1 MSDPLHTRVCLT
13 GMHCDCPSIS
23 FFVVPEPLVRGGQVL
38 HMLEQA
44 PVAGRT
50 PEPTPDVD
58 MIDLIEAVRTPLST
72 RGLARVERVAFA
84 GSRHDPPTAR
94 TVLHDHLI
102 EEPTPWGLD
111 VDDPAELMRLELLP
125 EHRIGPRRI
134 DDFQSHSVRQ
144 AMLAVYRYFE
154 IDQRIPLVYHGFA
167 DPIDGWF
174 ALRASAA

>member
-13 GMHCDCPSIS
+13 GMNRTCPSIS
-23 FFVVPEPLVRGGQVL
+23 FFLVPEPLVRGGQVL
-38 HMLEQA
+38 HLLEQA

-50 PEPTPDVD
+50 PRPKPDTD
-58 MIDLIEAVRTPLST
+58 MVDLIEAARMPLNT

-84 GSRHDPPTAR
+84 GRRHDPPAAR

-102 EEPTPWGLD
+102 EEPMPWGLD

-125 EHRIGPRRI
+125 EHPIGPRRI

-144 AMLAVYRYFE
+144 AMAAVYRYFA

-167 DPIDGWF
+167 DPADGWF